1 MRFSRSGCFR
11 AVLQENFGY
20 FGVLIGRNKV
30 ELLIGM

>member
-11 AVLQENFGY
+11 AVLQENFG
-20 FGVLIGRNKV
+20 VLIGHNKV